1 MSATTNE
8 IGEKIYYGD
17 ETAKVT
23 NVRVTC
29 SHITVPV
36 EKIESV
42 DVNFRIEAFSFS
54 VIIFLSSLLLL
65 LFTGPVPPIYDAAYL
80 FFTIILIVS
89 SFMWIIMVFKNYV
102 ELIVNVGGRR
112 LVILGAN
119 MWKKIFICKIAAA
132 IGDAI
137 SDEKKYQTMRKSGEI
152 NTETPALNQSE
163 TVRLKLMLE
172 DYEKLTAKK

>member
-1 MSATTNE
+1 MTATTNE

-29 SHITVPV
+29 NHITVPV

-65 LFTGPVPPIYDAAYL
+65 LFAGPIPPIYDAAYL
-80 FFTIILIVS
+80 FFTIILIVA
-89 SFMWIIMVFKNYV
+89 SFMWLIMVFKNYV
-102 ELIVNVGGRR
+102 ELIVNVGGRS
-112 LVILGAN
+112 LVILSAN
-119 MWKKIFICKIAAA
+119 MRKKIYICKIAGA

-137 SDEKKYQTMRKSGEI
+137 SDEKKYQKMKASGEI
-152 NTETPALNQSE
+152 NAETPSLNQSE

-172 DYEKLTAKK
+172 DYERLSTKK